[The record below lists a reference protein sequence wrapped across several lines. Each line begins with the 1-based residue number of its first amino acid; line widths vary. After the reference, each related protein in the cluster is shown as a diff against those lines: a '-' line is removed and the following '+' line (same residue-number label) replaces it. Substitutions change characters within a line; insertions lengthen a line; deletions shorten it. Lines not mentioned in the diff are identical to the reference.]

1 MTDLSSGPRGAGRP
15 KGRTAND
22 TKTLLL
28 DAAAKLW
35 SERGFDEVS
44 VADICEVAGVTQ
56 AAFFYHHKS
65 MSALVV
71 AVFRREMSLAP
82 LGEWLIFTE
91 SDTIN
96 LIDELVDLGANAVR
110 KYPTELARATV
121 RAATFDEGMWS
132 DYQGLG
138 HIAEL
143 TLRRGQARG
152 EVRNDI
158 DLQAFSRAIV
168 GIAIGVMIEWTVE
181 MLDDVEAVDALK
193 RRLKAAITGCLIRSQ

>member
-1 MTDLSSGPRGAGRP
+1 
-15 KGRTAND
+15 
-22 TKTLLL
+22 
-28 DAAAKLW
+28 
-35 SERGFDEVS
+35 
-44 VADICEVAGVTQ
+44 
-56 AAFFYHHKS
+56 
-65 MSALVV
+65 
-71 AVFRREMSLAP
+71 MSLAP

-158 DLQAFSRAIV
+158 DLEAFSRAIV